1 MSGQNYG
8 LMKSWMIISN
18 ETATKQRAYK
28 CLSRSFSFYFFLF
41 SSLRLTC
48 VCAGHLMS
56 THRSARGVFLGLEF
70 LLICSWDWD
79 RVPGQQALWWF
90 ATISRMRRVMRR
102 RRCAMMDVDCFG
114 GRQRVTL
121 NADLIEWF
129 EYFHVSVAH
138 SGRTTSYRGKEKY
151 KIDLLAVVVVI

>member
-1 MSGQNYG
+1 MGWWKAEWSYQMKPRPSNG
-8 LMKSWMIISN
+8 LTSVC
-18 ETATKQRAYK
+18 RAHS
-28 CLSRSFSFYFFLF
+28 LSIFFYFLHCA
-41 SSLRLTC
+41 SLVC
-48 VCAGHLMS
+48 VRDTWWAIHQ
-56 THRSARGVFLGLEF
+56 SARGVFLGLEF